1 MKHASIFFCLLMLL
15 ELPLSV
21 GMAVILQMLPADY
34 HVLVSVLVT
43 QGYFLVLAG
52 IYMLI
57 KRMNVKKELGF
68 HGYKVSSFFLSLLVL
83 LCATPMA
90 TWLNLF
96 SQLFSKNEV
105 SNSIYEL
112 TQVLPVGLA
121 VLVIGCL
128 PGFVEEFL
136 YRGIIYRA
144 FRTRSVLTGV
154 IVSALTFGLMHMNF
168 NQILYAV
175 YLGILFAF
183 VVEATGSL
191 YSSMILHMLFNACNT
206 AYLYILPKMY
216 DFLAMYDSQYANIDL
231 QEMMNQTPAKKE
243 IFSGLLFYTPLA
255 LGGVFLSVLL
265 IRQIAKLNGR
275 ELTLRYICG
284 DKDEVRMTSPLN
296 VPLVLGCLFCIVI
309 AVASL

>member
-1 MKHASIFFCLLMLL
+1 MKHASIFFCLVMLL

-21 GMAVILQMLPADY
+21 GMSLVLQIVPEDY
-34 HVLVSVLVT
+34 NVLVSVLVT
-43 QGYFLVLAG
+43 QSYFLILAG
-52 IYMLI
+52 IYVFI
-57 KRMNVKKELGF
+57 KRMNLKKELGF
-68 HGYKVSSFFLSLLVL
+68 CGYKLSSFFLSLLVL

-96 SQLFSKNEV
+96 SQLFAKNEIG
-105 SNSIYEL
+105 NSIYEL
-112 TQVLPVGLA
+112 TKVLPIGVA

-128 PGFVEEFL
+128 PGFVEELL

-168 NQILYAV
+168 NQMLYAI
-175 YLGILFAF
+175 YLGVLFAF

-206 AYLYILPKMY
+206 AYLYVLPKLY
-216 DFLAMYDSQYANIDL
+216 SFLAVYDSEYANIDI
-231 QEMMNQTPAKKE
+231 QEMMNETPAKKE
-243 IFSGLLFYTPLA
+243 ILSSLLMSTPMALFGVLFSF
-255 LGGVFLSVLL
+255 LL

-275 ELTLRYICG
+275 EFSWTYICG
-284 DKDEVRMTSPLN
+284 DKEEVRMTSPLN
-296 VPLVLGCLFCIVI
+296 VPLLLGCAFCVAI
-309 AVASL
+309 ALANL